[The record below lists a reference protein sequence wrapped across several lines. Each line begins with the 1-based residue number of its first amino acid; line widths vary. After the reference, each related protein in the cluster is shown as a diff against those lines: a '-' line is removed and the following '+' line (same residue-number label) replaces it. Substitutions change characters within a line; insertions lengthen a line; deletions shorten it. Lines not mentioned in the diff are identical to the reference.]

1 LFPFLLSSV
10 LSLAVPVPAMAPQAA
25 QILPPAQAVPD
36 PTEAEARRQL
46 SEAQNLDAR
55 EAIPRL
61 DALVRR
67 YGEASEPGLHGLVD
81 EVLALKVR
89 LLFDLGRFDSGT
101 EAHRAL
107 HRRRPAAAPQERD
120 PFQSWDQEFAEQLYF
135 AAQAHQENW
144 PNEPGNPPY
153 DVLLR
158 LYGKS
163 QVPGVAYLVASAMV
177 NQGAAR
183 NEKGHQEA
191 AIQLFGQVATRFGDL
206 DEPRVFRTVNT
217 ALANRGGVLRDLHR
231 PEEADRAYAAVGTRN
246 EAAKQDGKDEGSL
259 RALHFRGLYATEQ
272 GHFDAAL
279 GYFDEVLR
287 RMEAL
292 PGEATQIIGTMI
304 NRGYAL
310 GEAGRHEEALAQY
323 QALLDRFGDS
333 GDADLRQDLASPSS
347 IKAGC

>member
-1 LFPFLLSSV
+1 
-10 LSLAVPVPAMAPQAA
+10 M
-25 QILPPAQAVPD
+25 
-36 PTEAEARRQL
+36 
-46 SEAQNLDAR
+46 
-55 EAIPRL
+55 
-61 DALVRR
+61 
-67 YGEASEPGLHGLVD
+67 
-81 EVLALKVR
+81 
-89 LLFDLGRFDSGT
+89 
-101 EAHRAL
+101 
-107 HRRRPAAAPQERD
+107 
-120 PFQSWDQEFAEQLYF
+120 
-135 AAQAHQENW
+135 
-144 PNEPGNPPY
+144 
-153 DVLLR
+153 
-158 LYGKS
+158 
-163 QVPGVAYLVASAMV
+163 
-177 NQGAAR
+177 
-183 NEKGHQEA
+183 
-191 AIQLFGQVATRFGDL
+191 ATRFGDL